1 MNYYNVLGSID
12 INNARVNLNITNRAL
27 EINANN
33 RPFKLIVDEDFSIKI
48 AEFNTYDSLVIEIYQ
63 GIALRILDEECPSM
77 PITLGQNAKV
87 NFIYENEQYTF
98 TNHYQD
104 KMSFQDINTLAKIAN
119 LPHKEFVK
127 ILSNNYTLEE
137 IKEIADKYKA
147 IDKEALNLYQLGTQ
161 TMQIAGDIRKLV
173 ASTSLVDLKKN
184 LQNLDS
190 VRFGM

>member
-1 MNYYNVLGSID
+1 MNYYNGLGSID
-12 INNARVNLNITNRAL
+12 INNARVNFNITNRAL

-33 RPFKLIVDEDFSIKI
+33 RPFKLIVDEDSSIKI
-48 AEFNTYDSLVIEIYQ
+48 VELNTYDSLVIEIYQ
-63 GIALRILDEECPSM
+63 GIALRILDEEYPSM

-104 KMSFQDINTLAKIAN
+104 KMSFQDINTLAKMAN

-147 IDKEALNLYQLGTQ
+147 IDKEALNLFIGQNYKLFYSSDQ
-161 TMQIAGDIRKLV
+161 TENPFKDH
-173 ASTSLVDLKKN
+173 TSFLN
-184 LQNLDS
+184 
-190 VRFGM
+190 

>member
-1 MNYYNVLGSID
+1 MNYYNGLGSID
-12 INNARVNLNITNRAL
+12 INNARVNFNITNRAL

-33 RPFKLIVDEDFSIKI
+33 RPFELIVDEDFSIKI

-104 KMSFQDINTLAKIAN
+104 KMSFQDINTLATIAN

-147 IDKEALNLYQLGTQ
+147 IDKEALNLFIGQNYKLFYSSDQ
-161 TMQIAGDIRKLV
+161 TENPFKDHTLF
-173 ASTSLVDLKKN
+173 LN
-184 LQNLDS
+184 
-190 VRFGM
+190 